1 MLNTSVQEERAKTAA
16 PKPLGGALDKQARL
30 REFEAYKKQYYSV
43 PREEFLAHDQ
53 ADAHDPQAVAEYAAE
68 CQRHMQATE
77 AKYLPAPTCIK
88 SQADITTKMRQILI
102 EWLVEVH
109 MKFKLLPETL
119 FLTVNI
125 IDRFTQIQQVCRTD
139 YQLLGVAAMLVAAKY
154 EEIYAP
160 EIGDFV
166 YMTDNAYS
174 RDRIL
179 QMESE
184 VLRRL
189 DFNFTVPSRFGYLER
204 FVKLSH
210 SDDLVMNFA
219 RYITELSLMQVEL
232 HKWRPS

>member
-1 MLNTSVQEERAKTAA
+1 M
-16 PKPLGGALDKQARL
+16 
-30 REFEAYKKQYYSV
+30 
-43 PREEFLAHDQ
+43 
-53 ADAHDPQAVAEYAAE
+53 
-68 CQRHMQATE
+68 
-77 AKYLPAPTCIK
+77 
-88 SQADITTKMRQILI
+88 I

-139 YQLLGVAAMLVAAKY
+139 YQLLGVAAMLIAAKY

-166 YMTDNAYS
+166 YMTDNAYT
-174 RDRIL
+174 RERIL
-179 QMESE
+179 QMQSE
-184 VLRRL
+184 VLQRL
-189 DFNFTVPSRFGYLER
+189 DFNVTVPCRFGYLER

-232 HKWRPS
+232 HKWRPSQIAAAAIYVARKVLKRPEPWSPLMCQQTSYDEKAVRACAKELCLVINAA